1 MTTTTPHDS
10 SSVAPPSTAK
20 VNPVEW
26 AKKNLFSDWLNSLL
40 TIVVSVILVLV
51 TVNILSWAFTVAQW
65 EVIPNNLGL
74 FMSGLYRPEL
84 YWRIWCMLALVVGL
98 GGFTWGVLGRD
109 QPTLFGRNVL
119 IGFAVVC
126 AAFVIIPLTRPNSP
140 TLLGLAVLTAAAA
153 WGGRQLSRK
162 FNAVGQWLPV
172 VWFVSYFIVLWL
184 LGGGLGLQPVR
195 TDRWGGLVLTLLM
208 AVTGISLCFPIG
220 VTLALG
226 RRSDLPVV
234 KWLSIAYIEL
244 IRGVPL
250 ISIIFMGQVMIP
262 MFLPE
267 GVRPD
272 RILRAV
278 IALTL
283 FSSAYLAENVRAG
296 LQSVPRGQSEAAVS
310 LGLNKPLSLIFIVLP
325 QALKTA
331 IPAIVGQF
339 ISLFQ
344 DTTLLATLGLLEL
357 LGIGQSVLANPN
369 YIGRYAEVYL
379 FAGVVYWFFCYA
391 MSLASRRIEEQ
402 LNKGH

>member
-10 SSVAPPSTAK
+10 PVAPPTPIK
-20 VNPVEW
+20 VNPVDW

-40 TIVVSVILVLV
+40 TIVVAIIVV
-51 TVNILSWAFTVAQW
+51 TAAINGFTWATTVAQW
-65 EVIPNNLGL
+65 EVVPNNFGL
-74 FMSGLYRPEL
+74 FMSGLYPSEL

-98 GGFTWGVLGRD
+98 GGFSWGVLGRNESSI
-109 QPTLFGRNVL
+109 FGRNVVIAL
-119 IGFAVVC
+119 AVIC
-126 AAFVIIPLTRPNSP
+126 AAFIVIPLTRPNSP
-140 TLLGLAVLTAAAA
+140 ILLALTALTAATA
-153 WGGRQLSRK
+153 WGGQQLARK
-162 FNAVGQWLPV
+162 YGGISQWLSV
-172 VWFVSYFIVLWL
+172 IWFASYFIVLWL
-184 LGGGLGLQPVR
+184 LGGGLGLEAVR
-195 TDRWGGLVLTLLM
+195 TDRWGGLTLTLLM

-220 VTLALG
+220 VALALG

-234 KWLSIAYIEL
+234 KWLSITYIEL
-244 IRGVPL
+244 VRGVPL

-310 LGLNKPLSLIFIVLP
+310 LGLNKPLALIFIVLP

-379 FAGVVYWFFCYA
+379 FAGVIYWFFCYS
-391 MSLASRRIEEQ
+391 MSLASRQIEKQ
-402 LNKGH
+402 LNTGH